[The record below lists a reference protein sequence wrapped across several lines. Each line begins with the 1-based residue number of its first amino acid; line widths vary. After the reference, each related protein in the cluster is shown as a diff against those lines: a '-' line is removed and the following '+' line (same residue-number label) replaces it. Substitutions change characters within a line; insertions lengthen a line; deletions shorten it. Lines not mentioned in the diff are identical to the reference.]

1 MSKTRKCGR
10 NTNSTVFKCRKSFKV
25 VGTGGFDAALVELWC
40 WHGSD
45 NIEEECEL
53 GFDVAHANLQHNVYG
68 AGTYFT
74 GAHPASRRRK
84 ADEQA
89 CPGRFVGDFSE

>member
-1 MSKTRKCGR
+1 MSC
-10 NTNSTVFKCRKSFKV
+10 KSFNKISTRLAEV
-25 VGTGGFDAALVELWC
+25 KLQALAKRRL
-40 WHGSD
+40 HHQ
-45 NIEEECEL
+45 CEL
-53 GFDVAHANLQHNVYG
+53 GFDVAHANLQHNVDG